1 MIALLGPPPKD
12 MLERGSWSD
21 SFFDESG
28 EFMADVEI
36 PMTSLEEEMKSLE
49 GEEKSS
55 FLKFLRRMLRW
66 RLEDRVIAAELV
78 EEPWIRSTL
87 VSRNTEED

>member
-12 MLERGSWSD
+12 MLERELWSD

-36 PMTSLEEEMKSLE
+36 PTTPFDEEMKSLD

-55 FLKFLRRMLRW
+55 FLNFLRRMLRW
-66 RLEDRVIAAELV
+66 RPEDGATAGELV
-78 EEPWIRSTL
+78 EEPWIRNSL
-87 VSRNTEED
+87 VSRNTEGD

>member
-1 MIALLGPPPKD
+1 MIALLGPSPKD

-28 EFMADVEI
+28 EFTADVEI
-36 PMTSLEEEMKSLE
+36 PTTSLEEEMKSLE

-66 RLEDRVIAAELV
+66 RPEDRATAAELV
-78 EEPWIRSTL
+78 EEPWIRSSL
-87 VSRNTEED
+87 VSCNTEED

>member
-1 MIALLGPPPKD
+1 MLALLAPPPRD
-12 MLERGSWSD
+12 LLERGSWSD

-28 EFMADVEI
+28 EFTADVEI
-36 PMTSLEEEMKSLE
+36 PTTSLEEEMKSLE

-66 RLEDRVIAAELV
+66 RPEDRATAGELV
-78 EEPWIRSTL
+78 EEPWIRRSL
-87 VSRNTEED
+87 VSRRKEED